1 MRHEEL
7 KNMENMEKK
16 QSPEKEK
23 PPFLYHG
30 SPHKIEELEPQTK
43 SHREKEEG
51 KLVYATSEFTDAIM
65 FLQKTDLTGH
75 FIIDNEKVAYAI
87 IVGDKEK
94 FVERDK
100 GGHIHVLPS
109 DKFKPS
115 PHKGMSNEWVS
126 KESIKPVEVREY
138 DLALDAML
146 ENGVQVYF
154 VDETTYQQIRKAED
168 RGFSILKG
176 LESENK
182 KRNINVKL

>member
-1 MRHEEL
+1 
-7 KNMENMEKK
+7 MENLEKN

-43 SHREKEEG
+43 PHREKEEG
-51 KLVYATSEFTDAIM
+51 ELVYATSELTDAIM

-75 FIIDNEKVAYAI
+75 FIINNEKVAYVI
-87 IVGDKEK
+87 VVGDREK
-94 FVERDK
+94 FMERDR
-100 GGHIHVLPS
+100 GGHVYVLPS
-109 DKFKPS
+109 DRFKPS

-126 KESIKPVEVREY
+126 KESVKPVEVKEY
-138 DLALDAML
+138 NSALDAMI

-154 VDETTYQQIRKAED
+154 LDKATYQQIRRAED
-168 RGFSILKG
+168 HGYSILKN

-182 KRNINVKL
+182 RLNLNVKL

>member
-1 MRHEEL
+1 
-7 KNMENMEKK
+7 MEKK

-30 SPHKIEELEPQTK
+30 SPYKIEELEPQTK
-43 SHREKEEG
+43 PHREKEEG
-51 KLVYATSEFTDAIM
+51 KLVYATSELTDAIM

-75 FIIDNEKVAYAI
+75 FIINNEKIAYAI

-94 FVERDK
+94 FMERDK
-100 GGHIHVLPS
+100 GGHIHILPS

-115 PHKGMSNEWVS
+115 SHKGMSNEWVS
-126 KESIKPVEVREY
+126 NEGIKPVEVKEY
-138 DLALDAML
+138 NSALDAML

-154 VDETTYQQIRKAED
+154 VDEPTYQQIRRAED
-168 RGFSILKG
+168 HGYSILRS

-182 KRNINVKL
+182 KRNVNVKL